1 MSDALFSIL
10 FFLPIA
16 ILAIVLTPF
25 SRGSIEA
32 KRAHLIHNLICKIK
46 LDRKKPFMLGSDKHH
61 ICL

>member
-32 KRAHLIHNLICKIK
+32 KRAHLIHKVY
-46 LDRKKPFMLGSDKHH
+46 KKSLEEDDE
-61 ICL
+61 